1 MYTVDKYRS
10 TFFQTTSSTYRDCR
24 NAKTTKM
31 KIVAAPVK
39 PKGVLL
45 TYKKSSIAS
54 GVLSLQLQSGDV
66 APLRG

>member
-24 NAKTTKM
+24 NAKKTKT

-54 GVLSLQLQSGDV
+54 DVLLL
-66 APLRG
+66 